1 MTDPPPEVSVADAIA
16 DLRAL
21 NEAERTGSP
30 FLVLRSPDGRQHV
43 RALPTEPATLTVG
56 RRAEADVALVW
67 DAEVSRLHA
76 LLERVGDDWILV
88 DDGLSRNG
96 SFLDGAKVLGRR
108 RLRDGCRLVFGET
121 VVTFHDPADSQSQP
135 TASLPMSAATV
146 PVTPTQHKVLV
157 ELCRPV
163 NESAFATPATNKEI
177 AESVHLSVDAVKAH
191 LRGLF
196 ERFGLEDLPQN
207 QKRGRLAAMA
217 LVTGLVTP
225 RDF

>member
-1 MTDPPPEVSVADAIA
+1 MSDPPEVSVADAVA
-16 DLRAL
+16 DLQAI
-21 NEAERTGSP
+21 NEAERSGLP

-43 RALPTEPATLTVG
+43 RTLPTEAATLSVG

-76 LLERVGDDWILV
+76 LLERVGDDWVLV

-96 SFLDGAKVLGRR
+96 SFLDGTKVLGRR
-108 RLRDGCRLVFGET
+108 RLSDGSRLVFGET
-121 VVTFHDPADSQSQP
+121 VVIYHDPADSESLP
-135 TASLPMSAATV
+135 TASLPVGAATI
-146 PVTPTQHKVLV
+146 PVTPMQHKVLI

-163 NESAFATPATNKEI
+163 NESAFATPATNKDI

-191 LRGLF
+191 LRALF

-207 QKRGRLAAMA
+207 QKRGRLAATA

>member
-1 MTDPPPEVSVADAIA
+1 MSEPPEVSVADAVV
-16 DLRAL
+16 DLQAL
-21 NEAERTGSP
+21 NEAERGGLP

-43 RALPTEPATLTVG
+43 QVLPTGPATLSVG
-56 RRAEADVALVW
+56 RRAEADVALAW

-96 SFLDGAKVLGRR
+96 SFLDGTKVIGRR
-108 RLRDGCRLVFGET
+108 RLSDGGRLVFGET
-121 VVTFHDPADSQSQP
+121 VVIFRDPADSESLP
-135 TASLPMSAATV
+135 TASLPVGASPV

-157 ELCRPV
+157 ALCRPV

-177 AESVHLSVDAVKAH
+177 AASVHLSVDAVKAH
-191 LRGLF
+191 LRALF
-196 ERFGLEDLPQN
+196 ERFGLEELPQN
-207 QKRGRLAAMA
+207 QKRGRLAATA

>member
-1 MTDPPPEVSVADAIA
+1 MTDAPEVSVADAVA
-16 DLRAL
+16 DLKAV
-21 NEAERTGSP
+21 NEAERGGSP
-30 FLVLRSPDGRQHV
+30 FLILRSPDGRQHV
-43 RALPTEPATLTVG
+43 RVLPTEPATLRVG
-56 RRAEADVALVW
+56 RRPEADVALVW
-67 DAEVSRLHA
+67 DNEVSRLHA
-76 LLERVGDDWILV
+76 LLERVGDDWVLV

-96 SFLDGAKVLGRR
+96 SFVDGTKVLGRR
-108 RLRDGCRLVFGET
+108 RLNDGCRLVFGET
-121 VVTFHDPADSQSQP
+121 VVMFRDPADSESLA
-135 TASLPMSAATV
+135 TASLPIGAATV
-146 PVTPTQHKVLV
+146 PVTPMQHKVLV

-196 ERFGLEDLPQN
+196 ERFGLEELPQN
-207 QKRGRLAAMA
+207 QKRGRLAATA

>member
-1 MTDPPPEVSVADAIA
+1 MPEPAEVSVADAVA
-16 DLRAL
+16 DLKAV
-21 NEAERTGSP
+21 NAAERRGLP

-43 RALPTEPATLTVG
+43 RELPTEARTLTIG

-67 DAEVSRLHA
+67 DDEVSRLHA
-76 LLERVGDDWILV
+76 LLERVGDDWVVV

-96 SFLDGAKVLGRR
+96 SFLDGSRVLGRR

-121 VVTFHDPADSQSQP
+121 AVTFRNPADSQSKS
-135 TASLPMSAATV
+135 TAALPMTAATV
-146 PVTPTQHKVLV
+146 PVTPMQHKVLV
-157 ELCRPV
+157 ALCRPV

-177 AESVHLSVDAVKAH
+177 AEAVHLSVDAVKAH
-191 LRGLF
+191 LRALF

-207 QKRGRLAAMA
+207 QKRGRLAATA
-217 LVTGLVTP
+217 LVSGLVTP

>member
-1 MTDPPPEVSVADAIA
+1 MTDPPEVSVADAVV
-16 DLRAL
+16 DLKAM
-21 NEAERTGSP
+21 NEAERGGTA
-30 FLVLRSPDGRQHV
+30 FLAIRSPDGRQHIRV
-43 RALPTEPATLTVG
+43 LPTESATLRVG

-76 LLERVGDDWILV
+76 LLERVGDDWVLV

-96 SFLDGAKVLGRR
+96 SFVDGTKVLGRR
-108 RLRDGCRLVFGET
+108 RLSDGCRLVFGET
-121 VVTFHDPADSQSQP
+121 VVIFHDPADSQSLP
-135 TASLPMSAATV
+135 TASLPIGAATV
-146 PVTPTQHKVLV
+146 PVTPMQRKVLI

-191 LRGLF
+191 LRALF
-196 ERFGLEDLPQN
+196 ERFGLEELPQN
-207 QKRGRLAAMA
+207 QKRGRLAATA

>member
-1 MTDPPPEVSVADAIA
+1 MTEPAEVSVADAVA
-16 DLRAL
+16 DLKAI
-21 NEAERTGSP
+21 NEAERVGSP

-43 RALPTEPATLTVG
+43 RSLPTEPARLTVG
-56 RRAEADVALVW
+56 RRPEADVALVW

-76 LLERVGDDWILV
+76 LLELVGDDWIVV

-108 RLRDGCRLVFGET
+108 RLSDGCRLVFGET
-121 VVTFHDPADSQSQP
+121 VVLFRDPADSESQV
-135 TASLPMSAATV
+135 TASLPIGAATV
-146 PVTPTQHKVLV
+146 PVTPMQQKVLV

-177 AESVHLSVDAVKAH
+177 ADAVHLSVDAVKAH
-191 LRGLF
+191 LRALF
-196 ERFGLEDLPQN
+196 ERFGLEELPQN
-207 QKRGRLAAMA
+207 QKRGRLAATA
-217 LVTGLVTP
+217 LVIGLVTP